1 MDGETVLIVAA
12 APQELDTL
20 PGEVVGVGP
29 VVAAANAARIIEA
42 TNPDAVIMIGTAGAY
57 PGGPPIGSAIIAK
70 KLGLSYGV
78 ATMGLGYVPR
88 APQPIEVD
96 PSVYEGLSVATH
108 NVLTVSAVTTN
119 EQLAGRLSD
128 GWEVE
133 HLEAYSVAFACQQ
146 RNIPCLVVLGIAN
159 EVGPL
164 AHSEWLSNRD
174 AAQEIARQTILPILE
189 RGRLGS

>member
-1 MDGETVLIVAA
+1 MLIVAA

-29 VVAAANAARIIEA
+29 VVAAANAARIIERQE
-42 TNPDAVIMIGTAGAY
+42 PKAVIMIGTAGAY
-57 PGGPPIGSAIIAK
+57 PGGPPIGSAIVAK

-78 ATMGLGYVPR
+78 ASMGMGYVPR

-96 PSVYEGLSVATH
+96 PSLYACLQLAKH
-108 NVLTVSAVTTN
+108 NVLTVGAVTTN

-146 RNIPCLVVLGIAN
+146 RNIPCVVVLGIAN

-164 AHSEWLSNRD
+164 AHSEWLTNRD
-174 AAQEIARQTILPILE
+174 AAQKIAREAILPLLQ
-189 RGRLGS
+189 RGRLG